1 MRHLGSA
8 PSSRG
13 YAISLR
19 KPSTTRSLKCSTRWS
34 RMLGSLSWS
43 RRIFGCAR
51 GLRHRC
57 KKMTFLNK
65 KETFLS
71 SRRRNETLIA
81 YNRWER
87 IADFEVVRYL
97 HRTGALFQE
106 LADFPSRCALP
117 LLSTLVCNLMIRPL
131 STANQTCL
139 SMNKSTWLSF
149 GPDRPIIMAL
159 VPTSLTITRICGIQ
173 THAKSVTISK
183 NCTTDYL
190 RARRNSIRRCLTS
203 RRSGRSSDSA
213 LSTLKP
219 TSDRR
224 YWSRGRIWI
233 IKTRTSFA
241 IGYTSMRKRK
251 EST

>member
-1 MRHLGSA
+1 
-8 PSSRG
+8 
-13 YAISLR
+13 
-19 KPSTTRSLKCSTRWS
+19 
-34 RMLGSLSWS
+34 MLGSHSWS
-43 RRIFGCAR
+43 RRIFGCAK

-71 SRRRNETLIA
+71 SRRRSETLIA
-81 YNRWER
+81 YNHWER

-97 HRTGALFQE
+97 HRTGGLFLE

-117 LLSTLVCNLMIRPL
+117 HLSTLVCNLMIPPL

-139 SMNKSTWLSF
+139 YMNKSIWPSF
-149 GPDRPIIMAL
+149 GPDRAIIMGL
-159 VPTSLTITRICGIQ
+159 VLISLTTTRICGIQ
-173 THAKSVTISK
+173 THVKSETTNK
-183 NCTTDYL
+183 NCTTDF
-190 RARRNSIRRCLTS
+190 RKARRNSIRRCSTS
-203 RRSGRSSDSA
+203 RRSGKNSDSA
-213 LSTLKP
+213 LSTLKQ

-233 IKTRTSFA
+233 IKTRTNFA
-241 IGYTSMRKRK
+241 IGSTSMQKRK